1 LAETSSSKNKHDD
14 FLGALMDL
22 MSTGEISRD
31 DVTTIRFDVMAA
43 GSDTTADT
51 VEWAMALLL
60 RNPGAM
66 AKVRAEIDGALGGR
80 ESVTADSD
88 VARLP
93 FLQEW

>member
-1 LAETSSSKNKHDD
+1 
-14 FLGALMDL
+14 MDL

-31 DVTTIRFDVMAA
+31 DVTNIRFDVMAA
-43 GSDTTADT
+43 GSDTTAVT
-51 VEWAMALLL
+51 MEWAMALLL
-60 RNPGAM
+60 RNTGAM

-93 FLQEW
+93 FLQAW